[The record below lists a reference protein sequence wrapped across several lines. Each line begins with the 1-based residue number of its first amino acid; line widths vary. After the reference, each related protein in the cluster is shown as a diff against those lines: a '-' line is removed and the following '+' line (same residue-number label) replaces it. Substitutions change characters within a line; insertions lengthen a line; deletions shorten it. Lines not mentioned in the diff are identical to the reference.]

1 MNKIRICLAQM
12 KVIPANPQENLK
24 KVLSCIEKAKEDKAE
39 IIVFPEMALPSYII
53 GDIWERESFINECM
67 DCLEEVRKASDGITV
82 VIGSID
88 IDKNKKNEDGRVRK
102 YNTCFVFNDGNL
114 IRKTIKTLQP
124 NYREFDDNRHFY
136 DNRKKTFEDIKQH
149 FEGGGSIYFPEN
161 FVGYAL
167 FHDNQFKTDNFRNPM
182 NFNRIAIMLCED
194 AWDHDY
200 TISPINEIKK
210 VCRTLDA
217 LESPNL
223 FINISCSPYTQ
234 GKNNKRNRVF
244 GNHAKNINA
253 PIVYVNS
260 VGVQNNGKTIYSFDG
275 NSCIYDKSGNQINPY
290 KPFQEGCE
298 TIEIDLDE
306 NFGDTGYAPQD
317 DIKMVYDAIVYSTK
331 EYMNEMGIKKVV
343 IGASGGIDSAVVTAL
358 FSKIL
363 PARDILLVNMPSKYN
378 SKTTKDAAEKL
389 ASNIGCPYK
398 IIAIQDSVD
407 LTKSQLKKVG
417 LDLNS
422 LAIENIQARDRSARV
437 LAACSSSFG
446 GPFTCNANKSEM
458 TVGYSTMY
466 GDTCGFISPI
476 ADLWKGQ
483 VYELAKYI
491 NKEAGYDLIPKESIE
506 VKPSAELSKDQDV
519 TRSLGDPLNY
529 PYHDKLFASWVER
542 WNRLDPED
550 ILRFYVD
557 GILEQEIE
565 YEGNIREL
573 FRTHREFIDDLE
585 RWWNNFTGLAVF
597 KRVIGCPIIGVSR
610 RCFGFDMRESIVKY
624 TYSKKYIQLKKQILE
639 GT

>member
-1 MNKIRICLAQM
+1 MQRKI
-12 KVIPANPQENLK
+12 V
-24 KVLSCIEKAKEDKAE
+24 
-39 IIVFPEMALPSYII
+39 
-53 GDIWERESFINECM
+53 
-67 DCLEEVRKASDGITV
+67 
-82 VIGSID
+82 
-88 IDKNKKNEDGRVRK
+88 
-102 YNTCFVFNDGNL
+102 
-114 IRKTIKTLQP
+114 KTLQP

-136 DNRKKTFEDIKQH
+136 DNRKLCFDQILKHNFSNPSIDMLDQIDIFLSLNSQIKINNHRLGFVICEDSWQNDYTVSPIDT
-149 FEGGGSIYFPEN
+149 
-161 FVGYAL
+161 V
-167 FHDNQFKTDNFRNPM
+167 
-182 NFNRIAIMLCED
+182 NRIC
-194 AWDHDY
+194 
-200 TISPINEIKK
+200 KK
-210 VCRTLDA
+210 VDSKNKMDL
-217 LESPNL
+217 L
-223 FINISCSPYTQ
+223 INISCSPYTQ

-244 GNHAKNINA
+244 GNHAKRINA
-253 PIVYVNS
+253 PIVYVNN

-298 TIEIDLDE
+298 TIEVDLDE
-306 NFGDTGYAPQD
+306 DFGDTGYAPQD
-317 DIKMVYDAIVYSTK
+317 DIKMVYDAIVYTTK
-331 EYMNEMGIKKVV
+331 EYMNEMSIKKVV
-343 IGASGGIDSAVVTAL
+343 IGASGGIDSAVVAAL
-358 FSKIL
+358 MSKIL

-398 IIAIQDSVD
+398 VIAIQESVD

-506 VKPSAELSKDQDV
+506 VKPSAELSKEQDV
-519 TRSLGDPLNY
+519 TKFLGDPMNY

-550 ILRFYVD
+550 ILKFYVD

-585 RWWNNFTGLAVF
+585 RWWNNFAGLSVF
-597 KRVIGCPIIGVSR
+597 KRIIGCPIVGTSR
-610 RCFGFDMRESIVKY
+610 RICGGFDMRESLVKY
-624 TYSKKYIQLKKQILE
+624 SYTKKYSEIKKALLEQEDNYYGLKKALWGQE
-639 GT
+639 